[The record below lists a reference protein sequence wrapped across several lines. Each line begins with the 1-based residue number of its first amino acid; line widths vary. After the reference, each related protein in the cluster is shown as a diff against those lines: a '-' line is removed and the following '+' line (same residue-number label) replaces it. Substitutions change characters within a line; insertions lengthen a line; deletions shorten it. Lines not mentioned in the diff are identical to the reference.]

1 MRLFV
6 AVFPP
11 EAVRQAAWDA
21 LASLRAGGA
30 PVSWTHPR
38 NLHYTL
44 RFLGELGEDGARRAG
59 ECAIAAAGAHAPFAV
74 ALGGLGAFPDPRRAR
89 VLWLGATEG
98 GEPLKALA
106 RSLEHGL
113 RAAGFGRADRAF
125 VPHLTIGRPRRFDQ
139 DWTPLL
145 AAPTGEIGRFQVS
158 ELLLV
163 QSQLSPAG
171 SIYTPLVRAVLPG
184 AQSPS

>member
-1 MRLFV
+1 MRTFL

-11 EAVRQAAWDA
+11 AAVRQAAWDA
-21 LASLRAGGA
+21 LAPLRANST
-30 PVSWTHPR
+30 PVSWTQPQ

-59 ECAIAAAGAHAPFAV
+59 ECAIAAARGHVPFEMT
-74 ALGGLGAFPDPRRAR
+74 LGGLGAFPDPRRAR
-89 VLWLGATEG
+89 VLWLGATGG
-98 GEPLKALA
+98 GEALKALA
-106 RSLEHGL
+106 RSLEHAL
-113 RAAGFGRADRAF
+113 RAAGFGRAERAF

-145 AAPTGEIGRFQVS
+145 AAPTGAIGRFEVR
-158 ELLLV
+158 ELLLM
-163 QSQLSPAG
+163 QSQLSPKG
-171 SIYTPLVRAVLPG
+171 SIYTPLVRAPLEG